1 MQSRY
6 FLEHSSKVSNAGIN
20 PVRLG
25 LPVSLHTINDI
36 CLCCRGS
43 SEFIPLN
50 AVILRDA
57 LLADPEKTKQFL
69 GLEVKDILKPK
80 PVKKEEK
87 KKWTM

>member
-57 LLADPEKTKQFL
+57 LLDDPEKTKQFL
-69 GLEVKDILKPK
+69 GLEVKDVLKPK

-87 KKWTM
+87 KK

>member
-20 PVRLG
+20 PIRLG
-25 LPVSLHTINDI
+25 LPVSLHTINDV

-50 AVILRDA
+50 AIILREA

-69 GLEVKDILKPK
+69 LLAQAD
-80 PVKKEEK
+80 
-87 KKWTM
+87 

>member
-50 AVILRDA
+50 AVILREA
-57 LLADPEKTKQFL
+57 LLSDPEKTKQFL

-87 KKWTM
+87 KK

>member
-20 PVRLG
+20 PIRLG
-25 LPVSLHTINDI
+25 LPVELHTVNDI

-50 AVILRDA
+50 AVILREA
-57 LLADPEKTKQFL
+57 LLSDPEKVKTFL
-69 GLEVKDILKPK
+69 GIEVTDILNKQPSKKEVK
-80 PVKKEEK
+80 KK
-87 KKWTM
+87 